1 MNAYKSIKML
11 YRRNVMVEEFESIY
25 MKKYWNI
32 QMYQWCNYFEGG
44 NYNLSEIDNEIFNM
58 VKIFKKIIKPTD
70 RKSKIACLLMERDLV
85 DKNAMTAILRN
96 YIDNQDNYN
105 QDISSEVKK
114 NRYDYKSALSLM
126 MKNDVLK
133 LMNIRNKLAQEA
145 GFSSYPEL
153 VLVTEEIDKDK
164 LISLLNKYI
173 EDNLPKA
180 LELIKK
186 YDIKWESWFLDLSRI
201 SLTINECQPIEL
213 INRLLEI
220 LGLDN
225 LKEKIKINYIEQGF
239 SGVASEVSLGDIRIV
254 VEPIHSLS
262 NLRVLFH
269 EIGHAI
275 SYYFNNEKGLYK
287 ILPSSY
293 DEAMA
298 VVIEHIAPKL
308 LLNNLDQEKLAEIEV
323 LEYTRCAISALYEF
337 ELWGN
342 PDHAENLYIKHYS
355 KLGFKINNP
364 SIWASDTFRSIDPV
378 YIHNY
383 VIGAVLAD
391 HLTEYLL
398 QRYSCNYKEW
408 GEWLV
413 KNIYFDGRK
422 RPFKEK
428 INKIYNLI

>member
-1 MNAYKSIKML
+1 MI
-11 YRRNVMVEEFESIY
+11 EEFEAIY
-25 MKKYWNI
+25 MEKYWNI
-32 QMYQWCNYFEGG
+32 QKLQWCNYFESG
-44 NYNLSEIDNEIFNM
+44 NYNLSEVDNEIFNI
-58 VKIFKKIIKPTD
+58 VKIFNKIIKPVD

-85 DKNAMTAILRN
+85 DKNPMTVILRN
-96 YIDNQDNYN
+96 HIDNQDNYN
-105 QDISSEVKK
+105 QGIQCEVKK

-133 LMNIRNKLAQEA
+133 LINIRNKLALEA

-164 LISLLNKYI
+164 LIGLLNKYI
-173 EDNLPKA
+173 EDNLPEV

-186 YDIKWESWFLDLSRI
+186 YDIKWESWFSDLSRI
-201 SLTINECQPIEL
+201 SSTINECQPIEL
-213 INRLLEI
+213 INYLLEI

-225 LKEKIKINYIEQGF
+225 LKGKIKINYIEQGF
-239 SGVASEVSLGDIRIV
+239 SGVASEVSHGDIRIV
-254 VEPIHSLS
+254 VKPIHSLS

-275 SYYFNNEKGLYK
+275 SYYFNKEKGLYK

-308 LLNNLDQEKLAEIEV
+308 LLNNLEQEKLAEIEV

-337 ELWGN
+337 ELWDN
-342 PDHAENLYIKHYS
+342 PDYAENLYIKHYS

-364 SIWASDTFRSIDPV
+364 SIWASDTFRSIDPM

-383 VIGAVLAD
+383 VVGAVLANN
-391 HLTEYLL
+391 LTDYLL
-398 QRYSCNYKEW
+398 QKYSCNYKEW
-408 GEWLV
+408 GNWLV
-413 KNIYFDGRK
+413 KNIYVDGRK

-428 INKIYNLI
+428 INNICDLI

>member
-1 MNAYKSIKML
+1 MID
-11 YRRNVMVEEFESIY
+11 EFESIY
-25 MKKYWNI
+25 MEKYWNI
-32 QMYQWCNYFEGG
+32 QMFQWCNYFEGG
-44 NYNLSEIDNEIFNM
+44 NYNLSEVDNEIFNV
-58 VKIFKKIIKPTD
+58 VKIFNNRIKTTD

-85 DKNAMTAILRN
+85 DKSPITSILRN

-105 QDISSEVKK
+105 QGIPPEVKK
-114 NRYDYKSALSLM
+114 NRYDYKSALSLR
-126 MKNDVLK
+126 MKDDVLK
-133 LMNIRNKLAQEA
+133 LINIRNKLAQEA
-145 GFSSYPEL
+145 GFFSYPEL

-164 LISLLNKYI
+164 LINLLNKYV
-173 EDNLPKA
+173 ENNLPKV
-180 LELIKK
+180 LELIKR
-186 YDIKWESWFLDLSRI
+186 YDITWESWFSDLSKI
-201 SLTINECQPIEL
+201 SFTISEFQPIEL
-213 INRLLEI
+213 INHLLEI
-220 LGLDN
+220 LGFNN
-225 LKEKIKINYIEQGF
+225 LKGKVKINYMEQGF
-239 SGVASEVSLGDIRIV
+239 SGVASEVSNGDIRIV
-254 VEPIHSLS
+254 VEPINSLS

-337 ELWGN
+337 ELWEN

-383 VIGAVLAD
+383 VIGEVLAD
-391 HLTEYLL
+391 NLTDYLL
-398 QRYSCNYKEW
+398 QKYSCNYKEW
-408 GEWLV
+408 GNWLV
-413 KNIYFDGRK
+413 KNIYVDGRK

-428 INKIYNLI
+428 INNICDLI